1 MPRTVA
7 VSKRSSASG
16 TVKAPGCCIY
26 SNRGT
31 GFCELSWPRRS
42 ARLFKPVE
50 ESCNTENPRSS
61 SFPAAVCEACMHPN
75 ACRST
80 VTADFRSPLDTP
92 VARTRLGMSG
102 SALWPQHAHV
112 TKLFGFGKEI
122 LGGAPVAQPRSLFL
136 SPVCNISGLSAV
148 RGFPCWHSY
157 CGLWVLRI
165 LAFPLAGQAC
175 ERISSDQLFS
185 PQSHPGPACGIR
197 TLSSPV
203 FTVSEDFSFSGA
215 VPQYESVSVVIE
227 TFGRNSLRLRA
238 RFGRAML
245 SNSSSGPLSVRA
257 AVCTQYLSYLV
268 LSLFRVLEHV
278 STKKRHLPFFLQ
290 WCQLRRFLKPREG
303 RPRSA
308 QSRRWRQNLTR
319 PDPW

>member
-1 MPRTVA
+1 MLGARDSQVPRTVA

-16 TVKAPGCCIY
+16 TVKGPGCCIY

-50 ESCNTENPRSS
+50 ESCNTENQRSS

-102 SALWPQHAHV
+102 SALWPQHAYV

-136 SPVCNISGLSAV
+136 SPVCNISGLSGVFLVGTRTAV
-148 RGFPCWHSY
+148 F
-157 CGLWVLRI
+157 WVLRI

-185 PQSHPGPACGIR
+185 PQSHPWPACGIR

-215 VPQYESVSVVIE
+215 APHYESVSVVIE
-227 TFGRNSLRLRA
+227 TFGRKSSLRPELGLDEHR
-238 RFGRAML
+238 
-245 SNSSSGPLSVRA
+245 GPI
-257 AVCTQYLSYLV
+257 
-268 LSLFRVLEHV
+268 
-278 STKKRHLPFFLQ
+278 
-290 WCQLRRFLKPREG
+290 RR
-303 RPRSA
+303 
-308 QSRRWRQNLTR
+308 QDNC
-319 PDPW
+319 